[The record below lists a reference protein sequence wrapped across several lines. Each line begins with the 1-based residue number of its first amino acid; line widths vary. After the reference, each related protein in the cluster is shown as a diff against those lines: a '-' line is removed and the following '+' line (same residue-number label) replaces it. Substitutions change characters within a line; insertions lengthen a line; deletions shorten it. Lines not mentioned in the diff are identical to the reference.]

1 MIGNLFEKLKEAR
14 QKIEESK
21 KKLNDIV
28 VAVSVENGAIK
39 VVANANKSIKN
50 IEISKA
56 FLKEAD
62 KESFEE
68 LLLTA
73 VNKALDEAAKKGE
86 AEMKEITKDILP
98 NFPGLV

>member
-1 MIGNLFEKLKEAR
+1 MLGNLFEKLKEAR

-28 VAVSVENGAIK
+28 VAASVENGAIK

-50 IEISKA
+50 IEISET
-56 FLKEAD
+56 FLKETD

-73 VNKALDEAAKKGE
+73 VNKALNEAAKKGE

>member
-14 QKIEESK
+14 RKIEESK
-21 KKLNDIV
+21 KKLNDIIV
-28 VAVSVENGAIK
+28 VVSVENGAIK
-39 VVANANKSIKN
+39 VVANANKSVKS
-50 IEISKA
+50 IEISET

>member
-1 MIGNLFEKLKEAR
+1 MLGNLFEKLKEAR

-21 KKLNDIV
+21 KKLNDIIV
-28 VAVSVENGAIK
+28 VASVENGVIK
-39 VVANANKSIKN
+39 VVANANKFIKN
-50 IEISKA
+50 IEISET

-62 KESFEE
+62 KESLEE

-73 VNKALDEAAKKGE
+73 VNKALTEAAKKGE
-86 AEMKEITKDILP
+86 VEMKEITKDILP